1 MNLPRNILHI
11 ITLTLLVLL
20 NVNQLKGQ
28 SLYDKN
34 NLVAWCIV
42 PFDANKRTP
51 AQRAEMLNRIGIKK
65 VVQKFLDLVYDAGDI
80 YEDEYEGLYSISEER
95 FITEKEATSAEFQD
109 IKKLKEKNAYL
120 SIIIGLFAGLL
131 LFPSPD
137 FAKSILI
144 GVLLPVNSFP
154 VFMAQSLLFLSFLFA
169 TFLPIF
175 TWKIKLY
182 D

>member
-51 AQRAEMLNRIGIKK
+51 SQRAKMLEGLGIKK
-65 VVQKFLDLVYDAGDI
+65 VAYDWRAEHVKEFEEEI
-80 YEDEYEGLYSISEER
+80 IEYKKYGL
-95 FITEKEATSAEFQD
+95 
-109 IKKLKEKNAYL
+109 
-120 SIIIGLFAGLL
+120 
-131 LFPSPD
+131 
-137 FAKSILI
+137 
-144 GVLLPVNSFP
+144 
-154 VFMAQSLLFLSFLFA
+154 
-169 TFLPIF
+169 
-175 TWKIKLY
+175 
-182 D
+182 